1 MFQHVVEVSSDDEA
15 SDEDRETPRGI
26 FFRRSHRVATLCGVS
41 SKEYRRMRRWPG
53 RRARRHRGAQV
64 YRWAAQDGPR
74 KGLYR
79 IFLYKI
85 QPNQF
90 YTVLLYNRGTE
101 PQVTYWAAIVGGP
114 TA

>member
-1 MFQHVVEVSSDDEA
+1 MQPHTVEEA
-15 SDEDRETPRGI
+15 NRQLELAI
-26 FFRRSHRVATLCGVS
+26 
-41 SKEYRRMRRWPG
+41 
-53 RRARRHRGAQV
+53 AQV

-74 KGLYR
+74 KGLYW

-101 PQVTYWAAIVGGP
+101 PQTILDGHPGRPGDLSGGL
-114 TA
+114 

>member
-1 MFQHVVEVSSDDEA
+1 MD
-15 SDEDRETPRGI
+15 T
-26 FFRRSHRVATLCGVS
+26 
-41 SKEYRRMRRWPG
+41 
-53 RRARRHRGAQV
+53 GAQV
-64 YRWAAQDGPR
+64 YRWAAQDIPR

-101 PQVTYWAAIVGGP
+101 PQTILFYHTDEVQVP
-114 TA
+114 QVPRM

>member
-1 MFQHVVEVSSDDEA
+1 MADESA
-15 SDEDRETPRGI
+15 IGT
-26 FFRRSHRVATLCGVS
+26 
-41 SKEYRRMRRWPG
+41 M
-53 RRARRHRGAQV
+53 AQV

-74 KGLYR
+74 KGLYM

-101 PQVTYWAAIVGGP
+101 PQVTYWTAIVGGP